1 MRATMPQPALVRRY
15 HFQHLREI
23 LPAVVVGVL
32 ATLTTSCDR
41 PPVNRNTAQPLET
54 VQRVD
59 LNRYLGRWYEIA
71 RLPNQFEV
79 DCVGVTADYA
89 LNADGSIK
97 VVNTC
102 RKTKLDGPVDTAEG
116 RATIAD
122 ATTKAKLSVTFFW
135 PFAGDYWVIGLA
147 EDYSWALVGEPSGRY
162 LWLLARTPTI
172 DDALREQLT
181 EQLKAKGYNTGA
193 LYWTPQP
200 PT

>member
-1 MRATMPQPALVRRY
+1 MPQPAPIRRH
-15 HFQHLREI
+15 HFQHLRRI
-23 LPAVVVGVL
+23 LPALVVGVA

-41 PPVNRNTAQPLET
+41 PPVNRSATPPLAT
-54 VQRVD
+54 VERVE

-71 RLPNQFEV
+71 RFPNQFEV

-89 LNADGSIK
+89 LNDDGSIK

-102 RKTKLDGPVDTAEG
+102 RKGKLDGSVDIAEG
-116 RATIAD
+116 RATVVD
-122 ATTKAKLSVTFFW
+122 TATNAKLSVTFFW

-162 LWLLARTPTI
+162 LWLLARTPTL
-172 DDALREQLT
+172 DDAKRAQLVET
-181 EQLKAKGYNTGA
+181 LKAKGYNTDA

-200 PT
+200 PA